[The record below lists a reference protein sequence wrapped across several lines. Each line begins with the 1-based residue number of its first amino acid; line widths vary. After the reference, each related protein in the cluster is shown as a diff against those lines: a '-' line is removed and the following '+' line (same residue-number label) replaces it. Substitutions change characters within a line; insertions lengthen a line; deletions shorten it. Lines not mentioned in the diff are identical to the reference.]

1 MNFGSVSSMW
11 SKVKKMGNSQA
22 AKRTAALRAAA
33 KVREEELKQE
43 ARVVWNLQQKIKRA
57 QNAAALAARKPN
69 ASTARAVTT
78 AVKAVNTARAAVVQK
93 GRFTVTNAGKNNKFG
108 LVSLRR

>member
-1 MNFGSVSSMW
+1 MW

-57 QNAAALAARKPN
+57 QNAAALAAKTPN
-69 ASTARAVTT
+69 AATARAVAT
-78 AVKAVNTARAAVVQK
+78 AIKAVNTAIKAVNTAKAAVVQK
-93 GRFTVTNAGKNNKFG
+93 GRFTVANAGTNNKFG